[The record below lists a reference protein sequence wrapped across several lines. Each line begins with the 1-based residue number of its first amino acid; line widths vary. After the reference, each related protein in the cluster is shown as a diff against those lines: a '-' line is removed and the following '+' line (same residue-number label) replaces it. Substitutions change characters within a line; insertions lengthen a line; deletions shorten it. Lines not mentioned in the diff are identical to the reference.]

1 MVHRADYEKGW
12 VKATKVKD
20 SVEGDEFEETYIYSI
35 KNPSALFKDGRVE
48 PKTFKTAES
57 AEDFVNSG
65 TENNMCEK
73 IYMHVWKRR
82 TYGKLD
88 KKKTLQ

>member
-1 MVHRADYEKGW
+1 M
-12 VKATKVKD
+12 
-20 SVEGDEFEETYIYSI
+20 
-35 KNPSALFKDGRVE
+35 FKEGRVE
-48 PKTFKTAES
+48 PKTFTTAES